1 MEEINTTSSQFP
13 DITDQAVNPSK
24 ENLRTVG
31 LNSISVIE
39 SEMNSLY
46 TGVGMRDIS
55 SSCVI
60 ELKGNDV
67 LDFLHRISTNSVKN
81 MVKEEVAKTIFTTE
95 KGRIIDTATIINL
108 DENQLLVCSQ
118 EHQEKMMMWLH
129 KYVISD
135 DVKINNINGK
145 YTLLEVLG
153 PQADSFMTLISG
165 SIVNNINPNTIK
177 IINTEGI
184 IFFLMKHFDHNGQ
197 LIYWILA
204 DPVYAQKLIRY
215 MIENKGPFEFN
226 LIGEEAYSHYR
237 IENGIPIAP
246 NEINDL
252 HNPHEVGL
260 MNLVNTTKGCYI
272 GQEVIARLDTYDKVQ
287 KSLCGFT
294 FSETI
299 NDYEKL
305 MLFDESNV
313 EAGNI
318 TSTVYSFKFKKHI
331 GIGFVKCKYF
341 EEGTVLT
348 AKNADRNPINA
359 TVKKL
364 PFKK

>member
-13 DITDQAVNPSK
+13 DITDQADNSSK

-39 SEMNSLY
+39 SELNSLY
-46 TGVGMRDIS
+46 TGVGMRDLS
-55 SSCVI
+55 SSGLI
-60 ELKGNDV
+60 ELRGNDS
-67 LDFLHRISTNSVKN
+67 LDFLHRISTNSIKN
-81 MVKEEVAKTIFTTE
+81 VIKGEIAKTIFTTE
-95 KGRIIDTATIINL
+95 KGRIIDAAVVINL
-108 DENQLLVCSQ
+108 DEYQLLVCSR
-118 EHQEKMMMWLH
+118 EHHEKMMIWLQ
-129 KYVISD
+129 KYVISE
-135 DVKINNINGK
+135 DVKLNNINGK

-165 SIVNNINPNTIK
+165 NIVNNIQPNTIK
-177 IINTEGI
+177 IINTDGI
-184 IFFLMKHFDHNGQ
+184 IFFLMKHYDHNGQ

-204 DPVYAQKLIRY
+204 DPVYAQKLVRY
-215 MIENKGPFEFN
+215 MVEDKGPFDFN
-226 LIGEEAYSHYR
+226 LIGEEAYSYYR

-246 NEINDL
+246 NEINDFR
-252 HNPHEVGL
+252 NPHEVGL
-260 MNLVNTTKGCYI
+260 MQLVDTTKGCYI

-299 NDYEKL
+299 NDYEKFV
-305 MLFDESNV
+305 LFDESNV

-318 TSTVYSFKFKKHI
+318 TSTIYSYKFKKHI
-331 GIGFVKCKYF
+331 GIGFVKRKYC

-348 AKNADRNPINA
+348 AKNSDRNPIKV

>member
-1 MEEINTTSSQFP
+1 MEDANMTLPNSLDLTEQTEKYAQENTKV
-13 DITDQAVNPSK
+13 I
-24 ENLRTVG
+24 G
-31 LNSISVIE
+31 LNNIPVLE

-46 TGVGMRDIS
+46 NGVGMRDIS
-55 SSCVI
+55 SSGVI

-81 MVKEEVAKTIFTTE
+81 IIKGETAKTIFTTE
-95 KGRIIDTATIINL
+95 KGRIIDTAVIINL
-108 DENQLLVCSQ
+108 DDYQLLVSSQ
-118 EHQEKMMMWLH
+118 EHHQKIMMWLQ

-135 DVKINNINGK
+135 DVKLSNINGK

-153 PQADSFMTLISG
+153 PHADSFMTLISG
-165 SIVNNINPNTIK
+165 KIVNDIQPNTIK

-184 IFFLMKHFDHNGQ
+184 LFWLMKDYDYNGQ

-215 MIENKGPFEFN
+215 MVENKGPFEFN
-226 LIGEEAYSHYR
+226 LIGEEAYNYYR

-252 HNPHEVGL
+252 HNPHEIGL
-260 MNLVNTTKGCYI
+260 MQLVNTTKGCYI

-287 KSLCGFT
+287 KNFCGIVFPEAVSHDEN
-294 FSETI
+294 FVL
-299 NDYEKL
+299 Y
-305 MLFDESNV
+305 DESTEEVGNV
-313 EAGNI
+313 
-318 TSTVYSFKFKKHI
+318 TSVSHSYKLKKHI
-331 GIGFVKCKYF
+331 GLGFVKRSYF
-341 EEGTVLT
+341 EDGKVLK
-348 AKNADRNPINA
+348 AKSTNGNSLNVV
-359 TVKKL
+359 VKKL